1 MSYVDSI
8 LRPWLGSALC
18 SVAVVDGEHDDD
30 ERLSSGQQPMS
41 VNSILAEIEHF
52 TNIAGPIRAFLV
64 V

>member
-1 MSYVDSI
+1 MSYVGSI

-41 VNSILAEIEHF
+41 VTVF
-52 TNIAGPIRAFLV
+52 
-64 V
+64 